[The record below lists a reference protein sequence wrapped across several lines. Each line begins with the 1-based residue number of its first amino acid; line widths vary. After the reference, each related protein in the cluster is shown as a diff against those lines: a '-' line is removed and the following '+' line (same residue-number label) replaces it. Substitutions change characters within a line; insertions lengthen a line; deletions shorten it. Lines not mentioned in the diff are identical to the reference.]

1 MNPEAL
7 QNLVKKCLEDFYK
20 RRIGN
25 LSNLQLK
32 QVLKRKNPYLLR
44 AIGLRTAAELVEF
57 LLQMHTQASD
67 ETIFGETF
75 VEPIALAI
83 SGGHKSSAKG
93 IDLEID
99 AGTQY
104 KAIAVK
110 SGPNVFN
117 SSQTARMNDEFQEL
131 YNRLRQHLSQL
142 GKQFD
147 PVLGCAYGKR
157 VSPPTTRRRY
167 RIVSGKAFWEELTGD
182 PEFYLELVRLMQDYP
197 EQQKQAYQQEWAKAV
212 NRFTRDLLNEF
223 ANAEGELD
231 WEKIVR
237 FNSGA

>member
-1 MNPEAL
+1 MSPDAL
-7 QNLVKKCLEDFYK
+7 QDLVKQCLEAFYT
-20 RRIGN
+20 RRINN
-25 LSNLQLK
+25 LSGLRLK
-32 QVLKRKNPYLLR
+32 DVLKRKNPYLLR
-44 AIGLRTAAELVEF
+44 AIGIRTASELVEY

-75 VEPIALAI
+75 VEPIALAV

-93 IDLEID
+93 IDLEVD
-99 AGTQY
+99 AGTVY
-104 KAIAVK
+104 KAVAVK

-131 YNRLRQHLSQL
+131 HHRLRQHLSQL

-157 VSPPTTRRRY
+157 VSPPTTKRRY

-182 PEFYLELVRLMQDYP
+182 PEWRCSKAASGDSRSSSGTPTASACPSPSIAIVPCLPAFARVALRCERGYTLV
-197 EQQKQAYQQEWAKAV
+197 A
-212 NRFTRDLLNEF
+212 
-223 ANAEGELD
+223 
-231 WEKIVR
+231 
-237 FNSGA
+237 GAP

>member
-1 MNPEAL
+1 MSPDAL
-7 QNLVKKCLEDFYK
+7 QDLVKQCLEAFYT
-20 RRIGN
+20 RRINN
-25 LSNLQLK
+25 LSGLRLK
-32 QVLKRKNPYLLR
+32 DVLKRKNPYLLR
-44 AIGLRTAAELVEF
+44 AIGIRTASELVEY

-93 IDLEID
+93 IDLEVD
-99 AGTQY
+99 AGTTY
-104 KAIAVK
+104 KAVAVK

-131 YNRLRQHLSQL
+131 YHRLRQHLSQL

-157 VSPPTTRRRY
+157 VSPPTTKRRY

-182 PEFYLELVRLMQDYP
+182 PEFYLKLVRLMQDYP
-197 EQQKQAYQQEWAKAV
+197 EQQKQRYQQEWAKAV

-223 ANAEGELD
+223 ADPSGALD
-231 WEKIVR
+231 WEKILR
-237 FNSGA
+237 FNAG